1 MNRTTTYKILIN
13 LSKIGLISKTQK
25 HGIIR
30 FFADDPENKLKK
42 LIEKEERV
50 ISEVN
55 STILDSLPLLT
66 SQKDNYN
73 SNIPKIR
80 FYEGVD
86 GVKQI
91 YEEVLKEGKDYYR
104 YGDLEKIYNILGDY
118 ADEFIKKRKKL
129 NIKSYAIMP
138 IRNDKKRANNDE
150 KNIDELREPL
160 YIPYEIFPIE
170 GEIRIFGNKVS
181 IVSLQKKPLIGVII
195 ESEVIYNMFYSIF
208 MLTWNNFREKI
219 ND

>member
-1 MNRTTTYKILIN
+1 MDIRQALIRLGLSDNESNIYLELLKTPGVQPASIIASRVNMNRTTTYKILIN

-91 YEEVLKEGKDYYR
+91 YEEVLKDG
-104 YGDLEKIYNILGDY
+104 
-118 ADEFIKKRKKL
+118 
-129 NIKSYAIMP
+129 
-138 IRNDKKRANNDE
+138 
-150 KNIDELREPL
+150 
-160 YIPYEIFPIE
+160 
-170 GEIRIFGNKVS
+170 
-181 IVSLQKKPLIGVII
+181 
-195 ESEVIYNMFYSIF
+195 
-208 MLTWNNFREKI
+208 
-219 ND
+219 